1 MTNVAKTDL
10 SVCSEIPIT
19 NATSS
24 REWHPLDDL
33 IKKGHKQMLVGFRLV
48 NSSCLDQASNKRKLA
63 YSTAEFP
70 LCLCMFEE
78 STQSLILSVQRRQSP
93 SPTWRVR
100 LCFEYKAST
109 KKYSQAKKSPLFFS
123 HSFAVDWK
131 RDRSWIGSVYSYT
144 VTVPAEDQHLII
156 LLFILR

>member
-1 MTNVAKTDL
+1 VDKKQIHSLFKGNTRFMSILPCTCAENVGKKMHHAKHTRTQWYHFT
-10 SVCSEIPIT
+10 STPCSEIPIT

-70 LCLCMFEE
+70 LCL
-78 STQSLILSVQRRQSP
+78 
-93 SPTWRVR
+93 
-100 LCFEYKAST
+100 
-109 KKYSQAKKSPLFFS
+109 
-123 HSFAVDWK
+123 
-131 RDRSWIGSVYSYT
+131 
-144 VTVPAEDQHLII
+144 
-156 LLFILR
+156 

>member
-1 MTNVAKTDL
+1 MTISADFVEQKQQPSSRVFCTQRDCI
-10 SVCSEIPIT
+10 CSEIPIT

-70 LCLCMFEE
+70 LCLCMCEE
-78 STQSLILSVQRRQSP
+78 SMQSLVLSVRRRQSP

-100 LCFEYKAST
+100 LCLNTRPRPRST
-109 KKYSQAKKSPLFFS
+109 AKRRSLPYFF
-123 HSFAVDWK
+123 H
-131 RDRSWIGSVYSYT
+131 
-144 VTVPAEDQHLII
+144 I
-156 LLFILR
+156 LLLLTGSGIGAELAVYTPIR